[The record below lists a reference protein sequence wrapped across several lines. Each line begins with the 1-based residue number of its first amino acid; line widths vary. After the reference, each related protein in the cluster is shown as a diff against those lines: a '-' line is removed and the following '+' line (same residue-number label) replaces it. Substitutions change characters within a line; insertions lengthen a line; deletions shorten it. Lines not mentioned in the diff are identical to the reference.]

1 MECRL
6 GYAGTHLLVNEYRA
20 PGQPTSFCQYHYLK
34 GETLN
39 PKIELVSRRKQGSTD
54 PESGWVVARF
64 NLATQL
70 LVHFGKLDFAN
81 DNNQPEFFKDLPS
94 L

>member
-1 MECRL
+1 M
-6 GYAGTHLLVNEYRA
+6 
-20 PGQPTSFCQYHYLK
+20 
-34 GETLN
+34 
-39 PKIELVSRRKQGSTD
+39 SRRKQGSTD